1 MTDRTQLMNQVWAC
15 VEQAFVVGDMER
27 AVALEYFLSGLEELA
42 QDERELVM
50 DEVPS

>member
-27 AVALEYFLSGLEELA
+27 ACALEHFYSALEELE
-42 QDERELVM
+42 QDERQLVL
-50 DEVPS
+50 DEIPR